1 MISSKLKNNIY
12 ALISISL
19 ILLTIGSFILI
30 TRFMVSMNDLVFDIN
45 DGGPDDNIQLN
56 VSGYDKIRIILESK
70 LNT

>member
-19 ILLTIGSFILI
+19 ILLTIGSFVLI
-30 TRFMVSMNDLVFDIN
+30 TRFMVSMNDLVFDIS

-56 VSGYDKIRIILESK
+56 VSGYDKIKIILESK
-70 LNT
+70 LNS